1 MSQVL
6 TRTLGVMAWV
16 WVSRQEVSPRN
27 DEGNPFL
34 AREQAWE

>member
-1 MSQVL
+1 MSQAL
-6 TRTLGVMAWV
+6 TRTLGVTAWV
-16 WVSRQEVSPRN
+16 WVSRQEACPRN